1 MEPPFA
7 RLTPV
12 VPDPSLSSEPAAPEQ
27 VSSRQVETQWERG
40 LLERLAFASLAEQRR
55 ARRWNLAFRF
65 AILVWLTLPFIFWL
79 DLEWPDQD
87 ESSRHSALIEVRGI
101 IRDEG
106 EASADR
112 IVAGLRAA
120 FQDAG
125 TAGVIIRVNSPG
137 GSPVQ
142 AGYVSDEI
150 ARLRALHPD
159 IPVYAVISDVAAS
172 GGYYIAAAADEIYA
186 SESSVIGS
194 IGVLMN
200 GFGFVDAMDKL
211 GVERRLLTA
220 GEHKGFMDPFLP
232 TSDKQLAHARSLLE
246 NVHEHFIRAV
256 KRGRGNRL
264 AEEAE
269 IFSGL
274 LWTGSQSLDL
284 GLVDALGN
292 SSYVARE
299 VIGEEKIVDFTP
311 RPSYLEAIA
320 DRLGTRMANVLSA
333 NLGFR
338 MGRLD

>member
-220 GEHKGFMDPFLP
+220 GEHKGFMDPFSP

-292 SSYVARE
+292 SGYVARE

-320 DRLGTRMANVLSA
+320 DRLGTRMANVLST